1 MAAQQIQ
8 KFSLFQVPF
17 LISMAEQWKTQS
29 IFTTVNSRS
38 RDCVIQ
44 SIAILGLMT
53 NEREFKYLSERCNSR
68 GAGQLGDEILEYLRL
83 RYKTNVYGLRS
94 FFLNNMEA
102 VLSDPDLNNNNAT
115 ILNNN
120 SATILLLRRSTG
132 EGHAVIVFR
141 DNNNILNI
149 YDPQA
154 RGYYNDMSY
163 LTGYVDFQLIYKIE
177 GEESMEIEGNPSDV
191 FKGRTRLTKS
201 RKNCKKRT
209 TRSKQ
214 CKKSL
219 RKRSYKPNCKKK
231 Y

>member
-8 KFSLFQVPF
+8 QFSLFQVPF
-17 LISMAEQWKTQS
+17 LKSMADQWTIHS
-29 IFTTVNSRS
+29 IFPTVNSRS

-53 NEREFKYLSERCNSR
+53 NEQEFRYLSDRCNSR

-83 RYKTNVYGLRS
+83 RYETNVYGLRS
-94 FFLNNMEA
+94 YWLNQMEA
-102 VLSDPDLNNNNAT
+102 VLSD
-115 ILNNN
+115 LNNN

-132 EGHAVIVFR
+132 EGHSVIAFR
-141 DNNNILNI
+141 DNNILNI
-149 YDPQA
+149 YDPQT
-154 RGYYNDMSY
+154 RSYYNDMSY

-177 GEESMEIEGNPSDV
+177 GEESMVIVGDPINV
-191 FKGRTRLTKS
+191 FKGRTRLIKS

-219 RKRSYKPNCKKK
+219 MKRSYKPKCKKNIK
-231 Y
+231 